1 MKNIKVHAIV
11 LALIIIAEMIGN
23 VSFKIGVGTIVL
35 LPMLYALIMGIF
47 MAPKFLKVVNQKDML
62 DASSLI
68 GITLMLLMARYGTL
82 VGPTLPKI
90 LAASPALIL
99 QELVIW
105 ALFSS
110 VCLWLFIWASNVK
123 LSVRLTPL
131 PVNLT

>member
-99 QELVIW
+99 QSLVIW

-123 LSVRLTPL
+123 LSVRLTLL

>member
-99 QELVIW
+99 QEFGIW

>member
-62 DASSLI
+62 DASV
-68 GITLMLLMARYGTL
+68 T
-82 VGPTLPKI
+82 V
-90 LAASPALIL
+90 
-99 QELVIW
+99 
-105 ALFSS
+105 
-110 VCLWLFIWASNVK
+110 LWLGRRCLKFW
-123 LSVRLTPL
+123 RLL
-131 PVNLT
+131 RL

>member
-62 DASSLI
+62 DARHY
-68 GITLMLLMARYGTL
+68 TDAADGTL
-82 VGPTLPKI
+82 RYFGWAD
-90 LAASPALIL
+90 AA
-99 QELVIW
+99 
-105 ALFSS
+105 
-110 VCLWLFIWASNVK
+110 
-123 LSVRLTPL
+123 
-131 PVNLT
+131 